1 MLIQGLSR
9 KKLIEK
15 LDFVENL
22 TIIILQYL
30 YNISMYFKESN
41 MVSKK
46 FIRIGAGVLVGA
58 LGGKVLSSQLAK
70 KAAVGAVAGGL
81 RVKESIDKTVEQVR
95 VSADDIVAEAK
106 EANAKEDLERAKKAA
121 ELNIDEVAKE
131 DLINQIKE
139 ELKEEIKAEIK
150 EDEDKE

>member
-1 MLIQGLSR
+1 MLN
-9 KKLIEK
+9 KK
-15 LDFVENL
+15 
-22 TIIILQYL
+22 ILR
-30 YNISMYFKESN
+30 SE
-41 MVSKK
+41 
-46 FIRIGAGVLVGA
+46 
-58 LGGKVLSSQLAK
+58 LAK

-106 EANAKEDLERAKKAA
+106 EANAKEDLEKAKKAA

-139 ELKEEIKAEIK
+139 EIKAEIK
-150 EDEDKE
+150 EDEDK

>member
-1 MLIQGLSR
+1 MI
-9 KKLIEK
+9 
-15 LDFVENL
+15 V
-22 TIIILQYL
+22 QYL
-30 YNISMYFKESN
+30 YNISIFFKESN
-41 MVSKK
+41 MINKK
-46 FIRIGAGVLVGA
+46 FLKIGAGVLVGA
-58 LGGKVLSSQLAK
+58 LGGKVLSSELAK

-121 ELNIDEVAKE
+121 ELNLDEVAKE

-139 ELKEEIKAEIK
+139 EVKAELK
-150 EDEDKE
+150 EDEDK